1 MAFPLKVA
9 ADYFQ
14 TARAPKAFF
23 AFILQIRSVFS
34 FYKERA
40 NRLARFLQIVH
51 AYKNGK
57 PVRDIEDEYGCSRN
71 TVLRYARMAG
81 LPKRPKSDDPE
92 RHAKII
98 TLSKLGLPQAEVAK
112 RCDCSVALV
121 SKVEH
126 AAGLDRYT
134 GRTTHER
141 TEDRRRAGATLA

>member
-23 AFILQIRSVFS
+23 AFVLQIRNIFS

-51 AYKNGK
+51 AYKNGR

-81 LPKRPKSDDPE
+81 LPKRPKADDPE

-98 TLSKLGLPQAEVAK
+98 KMSKLGLSQDAIAES
-112 RCDCSVALV
+112 CNCSVALV

-126 AAGLDRYT
+126 AAGLGRY
-134 GRTTHER
+134 GRKTDEL